1 MPKTKLPRP
10 RTPEGQLKQM
20 AFEKQRL
27 KEMME
32 KLKDADFGPM
42 PPPVKGG
49 RGTGRPI
56 RKAFKKGGFP
66 DLSGDGKTTMKD
78 ILIGRGV
85 IKKGGGNM
93 RKGKMGGGMMKK
105 RMKRGG
111 MAKKKR
117 VKKAV
122 GGLSS
127 AGIRA
132 LRKAMAQ
139 KKTTKGGGQDAST
152 MKPSGPSGSVAGGR
166 KPRDAMTPARRKK
179 MMGGGMMKKRM
190 KRGGR
195 AMKRGGGMMKKRMK
209 RGGRA
214 R

>member
-1 MPKTKLPRP
+1 MAKTKLPKP
-10 RTPEGQLKQM
+10 RIPEGQLKQM

-32 KLKDADFGPM
+32 KLKDSRFGPM

-49 RGTGRPI
+49 TGTGRPI

-66 DLSGDGKTTMKD
+66 DFSGDGKITRKD
-78 ILIGRGV
+78 ILMGQGAIPKP
-85 IKKGGGNM
+85 KK
-93 RKGKMGGGMMKK
+93 K
-105 RMKRGG
+105 MKRGG

-122 GGLSS
+122 GGLS
-127 AGIRA
+127 AGIKA
-132 LRKAMAQ
+132 LRKAMAR

-152 MKPSGPSGSVAGGR
+152 IKPSGPSGSGAGGR
-166 KPRDAMTPARRKK
+166 TPRDAMTPARRKK

>member
-1 MPKTKLPRP
+1 MPKTKLPP
-10 RTPEGQLKQM
+10 RRIPAGQQKQM
-20 AFEKQRL
+20 DFEKQKF
-27 KEMME
+27 KEMMQ
-32 KLKDADFGPM
+32 KLKDSKFA
-42 PPPVKGG
+42 PVKSG
-49 RGTGRPI
+49 RGTGR

-85 IKKGGGNM
+85 IKKEGGGSNM
-93 RKGKMGGGMMKK
+93 RRGKMGGGMMKK

-122 GGLSS
+122 GGLS
-127 AGIRA
+127 AGIKA

-152 MKPSGPSGSVAGGR
+152 MKPSGPGGGRGGVGGR
-166 KPRDAMTPARRKK
+166 KPRDAMKPARRK

-214 R
+214 K